1 MIEHIYLFFISL
13 ISNLFSAFSGGGAG
27 VIQLPAI
34 LMLYN
39 YPFVVSLASHKIAT
53 VALGVGASIKFF
65 NSLEINKKFF
75 LSSLFTGLP
84 AVIIGAYFIN
94 GVNDIKAKFA
104 LGIFIILIALY
115 SFSQKTIGLEEKKE
129 AISKSKKVVGFLLI
143 FLVGLLN
150 GSLSAGTGL
159 LFTISLVAIFG
170 MTYKIAV
177 AYTLIIVGFFYNL
190 VGAITLATY
199 ASISWE
205 ILPSLVIGSLLGGYI
220 GAHLSIS
227 KDNQTIKNF
236 YQIVT
241 LIVGLKLIYN

>member
-1 MIEHIYLFFISL
+1 LIEHLYLFFISFL
-13 ISNLFSAFSGGGAG
+13 SNLFSAFSGGGAG

-65 NSLEINKKFF
+65 SNIKINKQFF
-75 LSSLFTGLP
+75 LTSLFIGLP

-94 GVNDIKAKFA
+94 GVQDTQARLA
-104 LGIFIILIALY
+104 LGFFIITIAIY
-115 SFSQKTIGLEEKKE
+115 SFSQKTIGLNEKKMPGS
-129 AISKSKKVVGFLLI
+129 ILKKTIGFTLI

-159 LFTISLVAIFG
+159 LFTISLVTIFG
-170 MTYKIAV
+170 MTYKMAI

-205 ILPSLVIGSLLGGYI
+205 ILPSLIIGSLLGGYI

-227 KDNQTIKNF
+227 KDNKTIKNF

-241 LIVGLKLIYN
+241 LLVGLKLIYS